1 VNHLN
6 GIFAFA
12 IWDER
17 KEELFLARDRMGVK
31 PLYYATR
38 GSAILFGSEPKAL
51 LANSLVK
58 SEIDE
63 EGLAEIFFMLGQ
75 TPGNGIYKDVH
86 ELRPGH
92 TLLFLKGGSRLSQY
106 WKLESHPHPDDL
118 EKTVKN
124 VRELLFDIVNR
135 QLISDVPICTLL
147 SGGLDSSGITAIAGQ
162 IKKEQGEKIHT
173 FSVDYKDSSKHFQ
186 SNDLH
191 VDLDSPW
198 VKMVTDFVGTA
209 HHDILL
215 DTPDLISHF
224 FTPLAARDLPSLGD
238 MDTSLYLLFKELKKH
253 ATVALSGESAD
264 EVFGGYPWFHAQ
276 KAIELET
283 FPWLYQ
289 RGDVG
294 ILSPELSNELNLQEY
309 TKMRYREALAEVP
322 TLPGESK
329 MDQRIRE
336 IFYMNLTYFLPMLLD
351 RKDRMSMAVG
361 LEVRVPFCD
370 HRLVE
375 YVWNIPWEM
384 KNSGGMEKG
393 ILRKALQGLLPEQV
407 LNRKKSAYPTSHNPS
422 YGLEIALYMKEIL
435 NDKSSPVLQLIDTK
449 KISMMVDRQS
459 KESNSLLEQGAI
471 RVFSYLIQIN
481 AWLQDYNV
489 GICLGKKVV

>member
-1 VNHLN
+1 
-6 GIFAFA
+6 
-12 IWDER
+12 
-17 KEELFLARDRMGVK
+17 
-31 PLYYATR
+31 
-38 GSAILFGSEPKAL
+38 
-51 LANSLVK
+51 
-58 SEIDE
+58 
-63 EGLAEIFFMLGQ
+63 
-75 TPGNGIYKDVH
+75 
-86 ELRPGH
+86 
-92 TLLFLKGGSRLSQY
+92 
-106 WKLESHPHPDDL
+106 
-118 EKTVKN
+118 
-124 VRELLFDIVNR
+124 
-135 QLISDVPICTLL
+135 
-147 SGGLDSSGITAIAGQ
+147 
-162 IKKEQGEKIHT
+162 
-173 FSVDYKDSSKHFQ
+173 
-186 SNDLH
+186 
-191 VDLDSPW
+191 
-198 VKMVTDFVGTA
+198 
-209 HHDILL
+209 
-215 DTPDLISHF
+215 
-224 FTPLAARDLPSLGD
+224 
-238 MDTSLYLLFKELKKH
+238 
-253 ATVALSGESAD
+253 
-264 EVFGGYPWFHAQ
+264 
-276 KAIELET
+276 
-283 FPWLYQ
+283 
-289 RGDVG
+289 
-294 ILSPELSNELNLQEY
+294 
-309 TKMRYREALAEVP
+309 
-322 TLPGESK
+322 